1 MSQLLLEW
9 LNTSLVLNE
18 HITSIREQFSN
29 GYLFGEVLFKLQLI
43 TELEFTTNFI
53 NSNEHDEIILN
64 FSQLK
69 SFLDLT
75 LQLFLSEKQ
84 ILQIIN
90 RDISSAASLLYRIK
104 TSNDQKKINFRNITT
119 HNPSNTKA
127 NEDEMKKKFLR
138 LIDSECDATASI
150 VNNNRYDDDTCSIK
164 DNSTQDIK
172 RQSKIKHILQSTN
185 LEVINDDNAV
195 HYSNNNS
202 VYDNNNNTATTPMMK
217 KVHVSRSQIIS
228 LPKTYNNINGG
239 NNSNST
245 AQFEVGV
252 FNESLRRIGLDINI
266 GKLNML
272 NGQLNFD
279 MSQDVVMLK
288 LKEQL
293 RDRMTNKM
301 KEHAMKSKRIRNELD
316 ICQQQQQQ
324 RKNIVPLNEINFL
337 KRDKNPLLPRNDFN
351 PYAKHNYKSQ
361 QFERRLKYE
370 NNYKQAKLQKTIQQR
385 VNFFRSL
392 ILKPSNN
399 NNNNKMDMTIKKD
412 IFSKSSF
419 FSALDKLPLQ
429 QSVLLS
435 NQKLT
440 RRNEDYPL
448 IKAITYQIIDMAF
461 EGYLYQLQYG
471 EDLLELDEY
480 KRWNKLFVNNLPLR
494 EASEDEETKR
504 IKEANKVIETPV
516 IDYNSIIEF
525 NDIDN
530 INFMNYVNYAG
541 MWNERKVI
549 EQQHE
554 QHDQSQYESTN
565 DKIDYKDIV
574 DNYDDTFEPTE
585 EEMEDAVVQ
594 KVPCKNYLLSR
605 LVEHVVDEKI
615 KMESKKDSN
624 SVNTVNIVNKWN
636 HIPFKMCVMGCP
648 LVGKKTLVKE
658 IKEKYKG
665 IKVYSVMSIVDEYIN
680 EWNEINTPV
689 ESLAKYKTMKKPQID
704 AYIEEQ
710 KQKIEQFKDK
720 YQLIQPFILPPTT
733 TTITDNNTNNNDNSN
748 KSSSLSKD
756 EALLQ
761 ILITKIE
768 TDFPIQS
775 EQDSIS
781 QIIQRQQTLSGL
793 EDKLKVLIEQNTL
806 SKKPKTKDE
815 QTIKKEIETIESS
828 IYSGFIL
835 LDFPSTYNQCLL
847 LEHYLTNYVDILSQ
861 PKQYKHIILDALSN
875 TVDLRITKPITT
887 TTVQKGFDFVFAL
900 TSTPDDIER
909 RYQSVKYD
917 PQTKTVYNDID
928 ISNGKVDK
936 NIISRL
942 QVYPRDVFDQRKSE
956 FDNNYIAINNLYS
969 SFGNIH
975 EIQSTGSATTQSI
988 LEHIESKYLY
998 PQYQMILNKEKEIY
1012 ANNTNNNVNNTESQ
1026 DITRSIIATGTI
1038 HNNNNI
1044 GHSNTKHKTLSMI
1057 KMYTLNTDNVI
1068 SLYTLI
1074 NTFNDKYISHSK
1086 YLLHLLTS
1094 QTTQIIERLELIQ
1107 KKFNQFL
1114 NKPTKKKEL
1123 LSLYKTKYNS
1133 FYKEHYALLSNPQVH
1148 EMFLTDIHSLNDQLW
1163 SFAQEKQFD
1172 SINELHTI
1180 QTSGYIENELYKLY
1194 ITVLELFN
1202 TESERYITSC
1212 DFIVQY
1218 FINSNNNN
1226 TSNSN
1231 QLDIRSLHDTIT
1243 SLKPKHQLHE
1253 TPFPNKNSTA
1263 SSLYKT
1269 NIHLTYLN
1277 MFNLLFKTN
1286 AYVKDV
1292 ESKIISLPNINI
1304 SSQVNANMNES
1315 VIGQKRKLR
1324 KKNSML
1330 FGDSNVSHIFGGN
1343 SRGSIID
1350 DMKNGIRVEK
1360 RKMKIRAALIKAFAF
1375 KEIDKIVQV
1384 SNDVFHSMDEWII
1397 QSVTKQNERINEV
1410 IYELECHLNE
1420 KTLIKSN
1427 SSSSDNEEH
1436 VVDPVDQ
1443 IEFDDFSKENNF
1455 YKWINVEDKF
1465 IYNTYDKVL
1474 PLFDYDV
1481 ECLYKIIKRVK
1492 GYECAKNVLVKRV
1505 FDELVVKR
1513 YLCGRDDNNDQHDDD
1528 NNNNNNN
1535 NNTHTHTHVLTDI
1548 NNTTTRQVVNG
1559 IPLAFQEMIDFSKYS
1574 KLYDLYKVEGDNKAS
1589 DNSNDSDSDSNK
1601 EQFVNYSEVFTLICI
1616 AGLMVPSEDEVKEM
1630 VECSKKVIVNGHYMK
1645 KEDFLSMHL
1654 WYEPTIV
1661 IENSDNDDIKDNNRL
1676 DSNCNSNN
1684 NEQQQQQETKMS
1696 KQNSMSSIKDGNS
1709 NSNNKL
1715 SNQQSVASVQSKKLS
1730 KQKSTESIKG
1740 KGDSS
1745 NSNTNTNNNKLS
1757 KQQSLT
1763 SVHDVKKED
1772 NATNAGGGSG
1782 GETSRKEIKEFIP
1795 STIKELLFCI
1805 WKLDQ
1810 PKEHSNNTNNED
1822 LMNFTHFISV
1832 INPQRYVPLPDT
1844 YENYFDIVFPKQQ
1857 LSSNNIIN
1865 LNDSNSNNNELI
1877 NN

>member
-1 MSQLLLEW
+1 MES
-9 LNTSLVLNE
+9 
-18 HITSIREQFSN
+18 
-29 GYLFGEVLFKLQLI
+29 
-43 TELEFTTNFI
+43 
-53 NSNEHDEIILN
+53 
-64 FSQLK
+64 
-69 SFLDLT
+69 
-75 LQLFLSEKQ
+75 
-84 ILQIIN
+84 
-90 RDISSAASLLYRIK
+90 
-104 TSNDQKKINFRNITT
+104 
-119 HNPSNTKA
+119 
-127 NEDEMKKKFLR
+127 
-138 LIDSECDATASI
+138 
-150 VNNNRYDDDTCSIK
+150 K
-164 DNSTQDIK
+164 D
-172 RQSKIKHILQSTN
+172 
-185 LEVINDDNAV
+185 
-195 HYSNNNS
+195 
-202 VYDNNNNTATTPMMK
+202 
-217 KVHVSRSQIIS
+217 
-228 LPKTYNNINGG
+228 
-239 NNSNST
+239 
-245 AQFEVGV
+245 
-252 FNESLRRIGLDINI
+252 
-266 GKLNML
+266 
-272 NGQLNFD
+272 
-279 MSQDVVMLK
+279 
-288 LKEQL
+288 
-293 RDRMTNKM
+293 
-301 KEHAMKSKRIRNELD
+301 
-316 ICQQQQQQ
+316 
-324 RKNIVPLNEINFL
+324 
-337 KRDKNPLLPRNDFN
+337 
-351 PYAKHNYKSQ
+351 
-361 QFERRLKYE
+361 
-370 NNYKQAKLQKTIQQR
+370 
-385 VNFFRSL
+385 
-392 ILKPSNN
+392 
-399 NNNNKMDMTIKKD
+399 
-412 IFSKSSF
+412 
-419 FSALDKLPLQ
+419 
-429 QSVLLS
+429 
-435 NQKLT
+435 
-440 RRNEDYPL
+440 
-448 IKAITYQIIDMAF
+448 
-461 EGYLYQLQYG
+461 
-471 EDLLELDEY
+471 
-480 KRWNKLFVNNLPLR
+480 
-494 EASEDEETKR
+494 
-504 IKEANKVIETPV
+504 
-516 IDYNSIIEF
+516 
-525 NDIDN
+525 
-530 INFMNYVNYAG
+530 
-541 MWNERKVI
+541 
-549 EQQHE
+549 
-554 QHDQSQYESTN
+554 
-565 DKIDYKDIV
+565 
-574 DNYDDTFEPTE
+574 
-585 EEMEDAVVQ
+585 
-594 KVPCKNYLLSR
+594 
-605 LVEHVVDEKI
+605 
-615 KMESKKDSN
+615 ESKKDSN
-624 SVNTVNIVNKWN
+624 SGNSSSSSVNKWN

-720 YQLIQPFILPPTT
+720 YELIQPFISPTT
-733 TTITDNNTNNNDNSN
+733 TTSDNIDNNS
-748 KSSSLSKD
+748 KPSLSKD

-775 EQDSIS
+775 EQDNIS
-781 QIIQRQQTLSGL
+781 QIIQRQQTLAGL
-793 EDKLKVLIEQNTL
+793 EDKLKLLIEQNIS

-815 QTIKKEIETIESS
+815 QTIKKEIETIEAS

-861 PKQYKHIILDALSN
+861 PKQYKYIILDALSN
-875 TVDLRITKPITT
+875 TVDLRITKPITVT
-887 TTVQKGFDFVFAL
+887 TGQKGFDFVFAL

-917 PQTKTVYNDID
+917 PQTKMVYSDTD
-928 ISNGKVDK
+928 ISSGKVDK

-942 QVYPRDVFDQRKSE
+942 QVYPRDVFDKCKSE

-975 EIQSTGSATTQSI
+975 EIQSTGSATIQSI

-998 PQYQMILNKEKEIY
+998 PQYQMIINKEKEIY
-1012 ANNTNNNVNNTESQ
+1012 TANTNTNNNVNNTESQ
-1026 DITRSIIATGTI
+1026 DVTRSIIATGTI
-1038 HNNNNI
+1038 HNNN
-1044 GHSNTKHKTLSMI
+1044 GHSNTKHKTLSMM
-1057 KMYTLNTDNVI
+1057 KMYILNTDSVI

-1086 YLLHLLTS
+1086 HLLHLLTS
-1094 QTTQIIERLELIQ
+1094 QTSAIIERLELIQ

-1133 FYKEHYALLSNPQVH
+1133 FHKEHYALLSNPQVH

-1218 FINSNNNN
+1218 FLNTNNNSNNN
-1226 TSNSN
+1226 
-1231 QLDIRSLHDTIT
+1231 DIRSLHDIIT
-1243 SLKPKHQLHE
+1243 SSKPKHQLHE
-1253 TPFPNKNSTA
+1253 TPFPNKHPTA

-1292 ESKIISLPNINI
+1292 ESKIISSTNVNM
-1304 SSQVNANMNES
+1304 SSQVNVNMNES
-1315 VIGQKRKLR
+1315 VIGQNKRKLR

-1330 FGDSNVSHIFGGN
+1330 LGDSNVSHIFGGN
-1343 SRGSIID
+1343 GRID

-1384 SNDVFHSMDEWII
+1384 SNEVFRSMDEWIV

-1420 KTLIKSN
+1420 KTLIHMSSN
-1427 SSSSDNEEH
+1427 SNDNEEH

-1443 IEFDDFSKENNF
+1443 IEFDDFSKEDNF

-1481 ECLYKIIKRVK
+1481 ECLYKIIKKVK

-1513 YLCGRDDNNDQHDDD
+1513 YLCGRDDNDQHDDD
-1528 NNNNNNN
+1528 NNNNNTHMH
-1535 NNTHTHTHVLTDI
+1535 THTHTHVLTDM
-1548 NNTTTRQVVNG
+1548 NNTTAKQIVSG

-1589 DNSNDSDSDSNK
+1589 DNDDNSNDSSK

-1661 IENSDNDDIKDNNRL
+1661 IENSVNDDIKDNN
-1676 DSNCNSNN
+1676 
-1684 NEQQQQQETKMS
+1684 NELQQQQETKMS
-1696 KQNSMSSIKDGNS
+1696 KQNSTSSIKDGNSNS

-1740 KGDSS
+1740 KGDS

-1772 NATNAGGGSG
+1772 DVTNAGGGG

-1805 WKLDQ
+1805 WKLEQ
-1810 PKEHSNNTNNED
+1810 PKEHNNTNTNSEE
-1822 LMNFTHFISV
+1822 LMNFTNFISV

-1857 LSSNNIIN
+1857 LLSPLSNNIIN
-1865 LNDSNSNNNELI
+1865 LNDSNINHSNDLI